1 MLSQALNISAGL
13 TGLISLSQAGFYGI
27 GAYTA
32 AILST
37 KFGFPFLI
45 NLPIAL
51 IICGVISSVIS
62 YITLRTVEDYFI
74 ISTLGIQVL
83 IFSFLY
89 NFANLTRGALGIV
102 NIPSLELFGY
112 KLNSP
117 TAFLIV
123 PVLFTLIIWFLL
135 HNLSR
140 SSFGKTLIA
149 INEDEIYTSSIG
161 KNVLKSKRVSFT
173 ISAVVA
179 AIPGVLFAHYYSYI
193 DPTSF
198 GINESILILSIV
210 IIGGL
215 GNLTGSFFAS
225 CFIVLL
231 PQALTFLGLSD
242 NIAANMRLIIYGVIL
257 ILLMI
262 VGKTSFI
269 SLFKKQNGQ
278 T

>member
-27 GAYTA
+27 GAYTT
-32 AILST
+32 AILAT
-37 KFGFPFLI
+37 KFGLPFYV

-51 IICGVISSVIS
+51 VICAMTASVIS
-62 YITLRTVEDYFI
+62 FLTLRSVDDYFI

-89 NFANLTRGALGIV
+89 NFSDLTRGALGIV
-102 NIPSLELFGY
+102 GIPYIELFGY
-112 KLNSP
+112 KLNSA
-117 TAFLIV
+117 TSFLVV
-123 PVLFTLIIWFLL
+123 PLVFTLLIWFLL
-135 HNLSR
+135 HNFSK
-140 SSFGKTLIA
+140 SSFGRTLIA

-161 KNVLKSKRVSFT
+161 KNVLKSKRISFT
-173 ISAVVA
+173 ISAVLA

-215 GNLTGSFFAS
+215 GNLTGSFLAS

-231 PQALTFLGLSD
+231 PQALTFVGLSD
-242 NIAANMRLIIYGVIL
+242 SIAANMRLIIYGMIL

-262 VGKTSFI
+262 AGKSSFI
-269 SLFKKQNGQ
+269 SLFRKTNE
-278 T
+278 